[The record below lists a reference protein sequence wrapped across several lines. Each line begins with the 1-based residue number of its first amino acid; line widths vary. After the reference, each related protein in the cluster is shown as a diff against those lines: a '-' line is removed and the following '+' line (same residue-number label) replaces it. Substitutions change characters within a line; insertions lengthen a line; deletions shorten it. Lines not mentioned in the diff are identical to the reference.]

1 MNSLSSF
8 PYTTNLLL
16 GEDAR
21 KACTVEV
28 QDLTHFLMCGP
39 VVWGGRC
46 TFQNKLNVFSLHSSE
61 PTAQRRVQGTWE
73 FWGHVVLLMAS
84 DP

>member
-21 KACTVEV
+21 KACMVEI
-28 QDLTHFLMCGP
+28 QDLAHFLICRP
-39 VVWGGRC
+39 VVRGG
-46 TFQNKLNVFSLHSSE
+46 LHFSEQSKCLQ
-61 PTAQRRVQGTWE
+61 PA
-73 FWGHVVLLMAS
+73 LK
-84 DP
+84 

>member
-39 VVWGGRC
+39 VVGGGG
-46 TFQNKLNVFSLHSSE
+46 LHFSEQIKCLQ
-61 PTAQRRVQGTWE
+61 PA
-73 FWGHVVLLMAS
+73 LK
-84 DP
+84 